1 MLLELQSRF
10 RQSLPP
16 ALLDDFDNLL
26 RLTAV
31 QQTSALGRASGGA
44 STVSLSFLGPTHLG
58 VAPTVDLDAPGR
70 AEDES
75 TSDDGVLL
83 GTGERYEDLGL
94 LGTGGM
100 GEVRRVRDVDLG
112 RTMAMKIIRSDLST
126 RPHVLAR
133 FIEEAQ
139 CSAQLQ
145 HPGIVP
151 VHELGRLPDGRFYFT
166 MREVTGRTLG
176 DVIAEVHRA
185 SKGDRWQA
193 GATGWAFRGLVD
205 AFHRVCEAVAYAH
218 SRGVIHRDL
227 KPDNIMVGGHG
238 EVLVVDWG
246 LAKVVGRP
254 DLAAEAGEL
263 DPVVTDRS
271 QDAAQ
276 VTRMGAVAGTPA
288 YMPPEQAGGAIDQI
302 DARSDVY
309 ALGAILYEI
318 LSGRPPYEGD
328 SGGAVLAKV
337 RSGPPEP
344 PGRGV
349 GLSDTLHAGFG
360 EDEESAGPSELASVA
375 SPPLPAELV
384 AACNQAMS
392 RHADGRFADAGVLA
406 AEVAAWLD
414 GARRRE
420 QALEV
425 VAQAEAHAPE
435 VAALHTR
442 AAGLEAE
449 SVALLATI
457 EGWQPEEDKLA
468 GWSKADE
475 AAGLRQEAER
485 RDVQREQGLTG
496 ALRIDPSLPEAHV
509 ALVERHRAAH
519 TAAEQARQADV
530 AARAAHLLQ
539 SHADALPAD
548 HPVRQRSAVYLKG
561 DGALTLVTDPPGA
574 EVLLHRYELHNRR
587 LVPVLQRSL
596 GRTPLSAVSLPMG
609 SYLCVLRSQGRADVR
624 YPVHIGRGA
633 HWHGVPPGGHEPQAI
648 GLPDAA
654 ELGLDD
660 CHVPAGWFT
669 AGGDPDAPS
678 SLSRR
683 QVWVDGCCLSRF
695 PVTNRDYIGFLDD
708 LVTQGR
714 EEEALRHA
722 PRERAGT
729 QGDLGALIYGYESG
743 RFSLREDAEGDVWS
757 SDWPVFLVDWH
768 GAVAF
773 AAWQAARTGQAWR
786 LPHELEWEK
795 AGRGVDGR
803 FYPWGDAFD
812 PSWCHTQDSH
822 RGRLLP
828 ASIGQYPV
836 DESVYGARGLAGNTR
851 DWTGT
856 AHQDDADVRDGVA
869 VSSQQSAGQAGA
881 HRVFRGGSWFDD
893 PCRTRLCYRHQGN
906 PDRRLNVLGFRLAR
920 SLP

>member
-16 ALLDDFDNLL
+16 ALLDDFDNLMH
-26 RLTAV
+26 LTAV
-31 QQTSALGRASGGA
+31 QQTSVLDRASGGA
-44 STVSLSFLGPTHLG
+44 STGSS
-58 VAPTVDLDAPGR
+58 
-70 AEDES
+70 S
-75 TSDDGVLL
+75 LL

-100 GEVRRVRDVDLG
+100 GEVRRVRDRDLG
-112 RTMAMKIIRSDLST
+112 RTMAMKIIRSDRMQ
-126 RPHVLAR
+126 RPKMLAR
-133 FIEEAQ
+133 FIQEAQ

-166 MREVTGRTLG
+166 MAEVKGRTLSE
-176 DVIAEVHRA
+176 VIAEVHGA
-185 SKGDRWQA
+185 SKADRWQT
-193 GATGWAFRGLVD
+193 GATGWTFRGLVD
-205 AFHRVCEAVAYAH
+205 AFLRVCEAVASAH
-218 SRGVIHRDL
+218 SRGVVHRDL

-246 LAKVVGRP
+246 LAKVGGRA

-271 QDAAQ
+271 RDAAQ
-276 VTRMGAVAGTPA
+276 VTQIGAVAGTPA
-288 YMPPEQAGGAIDQI
+288 YMPPEQASGAIDQI

-318 LSGRPPYEGD
+318 LSGRPPYAGD
-328 SGGAVLAKV
+328 SARAVLAKV
-337 RSGPPEP
+337 SAGPPEP
-344 PGRGV
+344 PGRAV
-349 GLSDTLHAGFG
+349 WQAETLRFGF
-360 EDEESAGPSELASVA
+360 EDDRAVPAEVA
-375 SPPLPAELV
+375 SERHPRLPAELV
-384 AACNQAMS
+384 VACNQAMS
-392 RHADGRFADAGVLA
+392 RHADGRFADAGVLGV
-406 AEVAAWLD
+406 EIAAWLD
-414 GARRRE
+414 GARRRD

-425 VAQAEAHAPE
+425 VAQAEAQAPAI
-435 VAALHTR
+435 AALHTR

-449 SVALLATI
+449 SVALLADVKS
-457 EGWQPEEDKLA
+457 WQPEGDKLA

-475 AAGLRQEAER
+475 AARLRQEAER
-485 RDVQREQGLTG
+485 RELRYEQGLTG

-519 TAAEQARQADV
+519 AAAERARQSDV

-539 SHADALPAD
+539 SHADALPAG
-548 HPVRQRSAVYLKG
+548 HPVRQSSAVYLKG

-624 YPVHIGRGA
+624 YPVHVRRSA
-633 HWHGVPPGGHEPQAI
+633 HWHGVPPGGHEPQAVR
-648 GLPDAA
+648 LPHVA
-654 ELGLDD
+654 ELGSDD
-660 CHVPAGWFT
+660 CYVPAGWFA
-669 AGGDPDAPS
+669 AGGDPEAPS
-678 SLSRR
+678 STSRR
-683 QVWVDGCCLSRF
+683 RVWVDSFCVSRF

-708 LVTQGR
+708 LVVQGR

-729 QGDLGALIYGYESG
+729 RSAQGALIYGYDDG
-743 RFSLREDAEGDVWS
+743 RFCLRPDAEGDVWLP
-757 SDWPVFLVDWH
+757 DWPVCMVDWH

-773 AAWQAARTGQAWR
+773 AAWQAARTGLSWR

-803 FYPWGDAFD
+803 FFPWGDAFD
-812 PSWCHTQDSH
+812 PSWCRTSASH
-822 RGRLLP
+822 QGRLLP
-828 ASIGQYPV
+828 ARIGEHPI
-836 DESVYGARGLAGNTR
+836 DESVYGPRDLAGSMR

-856 AHQDDADVRDGVA
+856 VHQDDSDVRDGEA
-869 VSSQQSAGQAGA
+869 VSFQQGAGDGDAN
-881 HRVFRGGSWFDD
+881 RVGRGGGWNNFPRSA
-893 PCRTRLCYRHQGN
+893 RLCVRHDTPSDG
-906 PDRRLNVLGFRLAR
+906 RFGEVAFRLAR
-920 SLP
+920 SIP